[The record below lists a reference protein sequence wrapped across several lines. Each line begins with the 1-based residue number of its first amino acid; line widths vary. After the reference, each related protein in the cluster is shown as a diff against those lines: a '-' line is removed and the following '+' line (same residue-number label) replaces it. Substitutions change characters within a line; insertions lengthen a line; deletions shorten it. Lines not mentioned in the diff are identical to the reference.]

1 MTKVLYKKYK
11 KNIKRIPKLFFWV
24 GGIIGDLLRKMNVI
38 FPLYSVRYRNMTEN
52 YYAPTSIATHLFGFR
67 DSSYENN
74 VGETVDWLF
83 NAGFEF
89 TEFYK
94 NLKK

>member
-1 MTKVLYKKYK
+1 
-11 KNIKRIPKLFFWV
+11 
-24 GGIIGDLLRKMNVI
+24 
-38 FPLYSVRYRNMTEN
+38 MTEN